1 MLHIFFFRLYEMA
14 SAAEIVI
21 SRIPLGATK
30 EQYQKWILQK
40 HHCLPNDNDF
50 QRLLQSGLIDEMVVV
65 LGEREHRKGHNY
77 RLVEIRLHSSDED
90 DDDDEDEDESSTKKF
105 KPNTP
110 LQCDSATQTE
120 FNTTGLKVFE

>member
-1 MLHIFFFRLYEMA
+1 MA
-14 SAAEIVI
+14 SASHSSLSAAEIVN

-50 QRLLQSGLIDEMVVV
+50 HRLLQSGLIDDMVLV

-77 RLVEIRLHSSDED
+77 RLDELRLHSSDED
-90 DDDDEDEDESSTKKF
+90 ESPMKKF
-105 KPNTP
+105 KPNTL
-110 LQCDSATQTE
+110 LQCNISIQTE
-120 FNTTGLKVFE
+120 SDTTGLKLFD

>member
-1 MLHIFFFRLYEMA
+1 MA

-50 QRLLQSGLIDEMVVV
+50 HRLLQSGLIDEMVVV
-65 LGEREHRKGHNY
+65 LGEREHRKGHHY
-77 RLVEIRLHSSDED
+77 RLYELRLHSSDED
-90 DDDDEDEDESSTKKF
+90 DDDEDEDESPTKKF
-105 KPNTP
+105 KPNTL
-110 LQCDSATQTE
+110 LQCNTSTQTE
-120 FNTTGLKVFE
+120 SDTAGLKTLE

>member
-1 MLHIFFFRLYEMA
+1 MA
-14 SAAEIVI
+14 SASHSPLSAAEIVI

-90 DDDDEDEDESSTKKF
+90 DDDDDDEDEDELPTKKF
-105 KPNTP
+105 KPNTL
-110 LQCDSATQTE
+110 LQRDTSTQTE
-120 FNTTGLKVFE
+120 SHYTGLKLFE